1 MTRLEICLFWKDER
15 IRDLI
20 RPTHHLRTP
29 LNGPKR
35 TIDQEVAIVRDGHV
49 DRVVIDGDA
58 AGSDGVGCG
67 SVGDLDHIPAET
79 V

>member
-1 MTRLEICLFWKDER
+1 MDER
-15 IRDLI
+15 IWELI
-20 RPTHHLRTP
+20 GPTHHRLQTP

-35 TIDQEVAIVRDGHV
+35 TINQEVAIVRDGHV
-49 DRVVIDGDA
+49 DRVVIDGEA

-67 SVGDLDHIPAET
+67 GGLVGELDHVPAES

>member
-1 MTRLEICLFWKDER
+1 MDER
-15 IRDLI
+15 IRGLI
-20 RPTHHLRTP
+20 RPTHHHLWTP

-67 SVGDLDHIPAET
+67 LVGDLDHIPAES